1 MQCNGPDIMLQTGV
15 MLPVRKFVV
24 VSDELKSAVEQPT
37 VTSVDL
43 AGQAKIST

>member
-1 MQCNGPDIMLQTGV
+1 MLRTGV